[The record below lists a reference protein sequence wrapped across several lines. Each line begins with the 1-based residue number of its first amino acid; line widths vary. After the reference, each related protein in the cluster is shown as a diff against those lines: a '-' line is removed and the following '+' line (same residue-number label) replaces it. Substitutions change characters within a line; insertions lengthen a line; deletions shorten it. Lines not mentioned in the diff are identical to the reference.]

1 MVSIL
6 FRLTTFILTGI
17 VLMAASFS
25 AAQTKAPTPSAP
37 AAKGPLLFWTQL
49 SNLDDREGFA
59 AMFAGVTNNALLV
72 AGGANFPDERPWEG
86 GAKRWYDDVWL
97 LDDVGGEWKKVGKL
111 PKPNAYGVSGTVPA
125 GVVCAGGGNATE
137 HFADV
142 FLLSWKDNQLAV
154 QSLPPLPKPCA
165 FASGTTVGNTLYVA
179 GGIEKP
185 DSTSC
190 LSTLW
195 ALDLSQA
202 NPKWDELDPC
212 PGPERMLAVA
222 ASDGESFY
230 LFSGTKLTPGPDG
243 KPVREYL
250 KDAWQFE
257 PAQGWARLADMP
269 RATVAAPAPATR
281 SLDGKLLV
289 FSGDDGARVG
299 FKPETE
305 HPGFLRDALAYDPV
319 ADKWT
324 VLDEIPFSRATVPT
338 VEWQGLTIIPN
349 GEARPGYRSPE
360 VWALKQQPNK

>member
-1 MVSIL
+1 MNRIARATTVSL
-6 FRLTTFILTGI
+6 AGI
-17 VLMAASFS
+17 VLMTASYS
-25 AAQTKAPTPSAP
+25 AAQITAPDATAP

-59 AMFAGVTNNALLV
+59 AMFAGVSNDALLV
-72 AGGANFPDERPWEG
+72 AGGANFPDKRPWEG
-86 GAKRWYDDVWL
+86 GTKKWYDDVWL
-97 LDDVGGEWKKVGKL
+97 LDDVGGAWKKVGKL
-111 PKPNAYGVSGTVPA
+111 PRPNAYGVSGTVPA
-125 GVVCAGGGNATE
+125 GVVCAGGGNAGE
-137 HFADV
+137 HFTDA
-142 FLLSWKDNQLAV
+142 FLLTWKDSKLETK
-154 QSLPPLPKPCA
+154 SLPPLPKPCA
-165 FASGTTVGNTLYVA
+165 FASGTTVGTTLYVS

-195 ALDLSQA
+195 AIDLSQP

-230 LFSGTKLTPGPDG
+230 LFSGTKLSPGADG

-269 RATVAAPAPATR
+269 RAAVAAPTPATR

-289 FSGDDGARVG
+289 FTGDDGVNVG

-305 HPGFLRDALAYDPV
+305 HPGFPRDVLAYDP
-319 ADKWT
+319 ANDHWT
-324 VLDEIPFSRATVPT
+324 SMGEAPISRATVPT

-349 GEARPGYRSPE
+349 GEARPGYRTPE